1 MRWNSVI
8 VLRDIEANMVVDDE
22 GSEREG
28 EPVDTRVFCNVRTVG
43 LETWATAG
51 QLGPKPELQVEVRTI
66 DYAGQTQAVY
76 EGREYDLSYSSARG
90 DNTILT
96 YATHARN
103 DNG

>member
-8 VLRDIEANMVVDDE
+8 TLRDIEATMAVDAE
-22 GSEREG
+22 GNEVEG
-28 EPVDTRVFCNVRTVG
+28 EPVDTQVFCNVRSIG
-43 LETWATAG
+43 IETWATAA
-51 QLGPKPELQVEVRTI
+51 QLGVKPELSVEVRTI

-76 EGREYDLSYSSARG
+76 QGREYDLSYSSAYG
-90 DNTILT
+90 DNTVLT

>member
-1 MRWNSVI
+1 MRWDSVI
-8 VLRDIEANMVVDDE
+8 VLRDIEATMTVDDE
-22 GSEREG
+22 GNEVEG
-28 EPVDTRVFCNVRTVG
+28 APVDTQVFCNVRTIG
-43 LETWATAG
+43 IETWATAA

-66 DYAGQTQAVY
+66 DYHGETQAVY
-76 EGREYDLSYSSARG
+76 QGREYDLSYSSARG